1 MLNNM
6 DDLLEKT
13 CAKLEAYDIQY
24 MISGSLALLAY
35 STPRM
40 TRDIDIVVNIQE
52 SDLSKFLEIFKDGFY
67 LHPQSI
73 QEEIKRRGMFNVIDY
88 NSGFKIDF
96 IVRKN
101 TPFHINEFNRRII
114 TNVYNFPAYMVS
126 LEDLVIAKIKWIQE
140 YQSEN
145 QINDI
150 VNLIK
155 NPNIDLEYVYKWC
168 REMNLNTFN
177 IL

>member
-1 MLNNM
+1 
-6 DDLLEKT
+6 
-13 CAKLEAYDIQY
+13 
-24 MISGSLALLAY
+24 
-35 STPRM
+35 
-40 TRDIDIVVNIQE
+40 
-52 SDLSKFLEIFKDGFY
+52 
-67 LHPQSI
+67 
-73 QEEIKRRGMFNVIDY
+73 MFNVIDY
-88 NSGFKIDF
+88 NSGIKIDF

-114 TNVYNFPAYMVS
+114 TDVYNFPAYMVS

-155 NPNIDLEYVYKWC
+155 NPNIDLEYVHKWC

-177 IL
+177 LL

>member
-73 QEEIKRRGMFNVIDY
+73 REEINRRGMFNVIDY

-114 TNVYNFPAYMVS
+114 TNVYNFPAYIVT

-155 NPNIDLEYVYKWC
+155 NPTIDLEYVYKWC

>member
-1 MLNNM
+1 
-6 DDLLEKT
+6 
-13 CAKLEAYDIQY
+13 
-24 MISGSLALLAY
+24 
-35 STPRM
+35 
-40 TRDIDIVVNIQE
+40 
-52 SDLSKFLEIFKDGFY
+52 
-67 LHPQSI
+67 
-73 QEEIKRRGMFNVIDY
+73 
-88 NSGFKIDF
+88 
-96 IVRKN
+96 
-101 TPFHINEFNRRII
+101 
-114 TNVYNFPAYMVS
+114 MVS